1 MCSSCMMKAA
11 DGSTML
17 NQTDFNKKIGIL
29 GSAYK
34 NADGDST
41 EVFKKV
47 FNLVDMFKPKPTTA
61 VADSSGTSVQVGVV
75 EPEKPEKNWI
85 LIIAL
90 SLVALIVLVYAYKNM
105 Q

>member
-17 NQTDFNKKIGIL
+17 NQNDFNKQVGIL
-29 GSAYK
+29 GGTYK

-47 FNLVDMFKPKPTTA
+47 FNLVDMFKPKPANA
-61 VADSSGTSVQVGVV
+61 VADSSNTSVQVGVG